1 MTGVLPVGRT
11 LMFLSVVFL
20 MAGPVRAQVVLISNL
35 PGNDASQSADLT
47 NLRNKGMG
55 FTLPPGQDYTLLHV
69 TLRLETIA
77 GAPVPIVEIWTNA
90 AGVPGTV
97 IETLTSPVLN
107 ATGITNYDF
116 TAAGTTTLVGGQSYW
131 IVAYGLAGDPVYNW
145 KASSPAVPPTGLAT
159 HLGSLFDTDGP
170 PPTINS
176 TILCSY
182 SVTAQQVP
190 VELTGFTIE

>member
-1 MTGVLPVGRT
+1 MPTASPVVRT
-11 LMFLSVVFL
+11 LMLLSVTCL

-55 FTLPPGQDYTLLHV
+55 FTLPAGQDYTLLHV

-170 PPTINS
+170 PPTTNS